1 MGNYKCPC
9 GDPNCKVWLHIQ
21 PVEHDDES
29 INISITGA
37 AADVVTWVSP
47 QDAVAMAVD
56 LARAAFDLKRTSPN
70 NQSRMWRLLEEIH
83 SFMVASD
90 EDQTISWENRILT
103 ELEALMDLHK
113 KGEI

>member
-9 GDPNCKVWLHIQ
+9 GDPQCKTWLHIQ
-21 PVEHDDES
+21 SAQHGDES

-37 AADVVTWVSP
+37 SSDVVTWVSP
-47 QDAVAMAVD
+47 QDALAMAVD
-56 LARAAFDLKRTSPN
+56 LARTAFDLKRTSPS
-70 NQSRMWRLLEEIH
+70 NQSRMWRLLEEVH
-83 SFMVASD
+83 YFLVAND